1 MLIYRRYDHLDVIE
15 YSDLDYVGCVD
26 TQKYTFGY
34 LFLLAGG
41 EITWKSVK
49 QSVIVVSTMEAE
61 FVAGIEVIVQVNWLR
76 TLFQDLG

>member
-34 LFLLAGG
+34 LLLLAGG

-49 QSVIVVSTMEAE
+49 QSVIAASTMETNFLACFE
-61 FVAGIEVIVQVNWLR
+61 ATVQDNGCG
-76 TLFQDLG
+76 TLF